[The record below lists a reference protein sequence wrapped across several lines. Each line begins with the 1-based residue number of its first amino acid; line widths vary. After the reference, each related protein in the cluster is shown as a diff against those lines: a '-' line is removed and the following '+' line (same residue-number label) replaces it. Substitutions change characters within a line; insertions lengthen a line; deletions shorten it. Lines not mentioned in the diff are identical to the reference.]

1 MTSSS
6 GETSG
11 ALLAFSN
18 HLADAIAHAGQAIVA
33 VNARHRMGSSGIH
46 WQSGIIVTA
55 DHTVKRDEEIT
66 VLLPDSRT
74 VTATLAGRDSGTD
87 LAILKLEESH
97 LPVADI
103 GDSTSLRV
111 GHMVLAIGRSSENG
125 LCASMGVISALS
137 GTWRTW
143 HGGKIDQFIRPDLML
158 YPGFSGGP
166 LVDTQ
171 GQIVGINTSGP
182 RRMTLTIPASTV
194 NRILAQLLQKGRI
207 SRGYLGVGMQPV
219 QLPDSLKQS
228 LNLPSNGG
236 VIVISVEPGSP
247 ADQAGVLIGDIVV
260 KLGDRLI
267 NDIGDVHH
275 TLDPDQVGKPLN
287 AQVIRGG
294 ALVEFTII
302 VGERFRRAN

>member
-33 VNARHRMGSSGIH
+33 VNARQRIYSSGIH
-46 WQSGIIVTA
+46 WQQGIIVTA
-55 DHTVKRDEEIT
+55 DHTVKRDEEMT
-66 VLLPDSRT
+66 VLLPDNRT
-74 VTATLAGRDSGTD
+74 VIATLAGRDSGTD
-87 LAILKLEESH
+87 LAVLKLEEPH
-97 LPVADI
+97 LPIADI
-103 GDSTSLRV
+103 GDSALLRV
-111 GHMVLAIGRSSENG
+111 GHVVLAVGRSSENG
-125 LCASMGVISALS
+125 LSASMGVISALS

-166 LVDTQ
+166 LVNTQ

-182 RRMTLTIPASTV
+182 RRMALTIPASTV
-194 NRILAQLLQKGRI
+194 NRIVDQLLQKGRI

-219 QLPDSLKQS
+219 QLPDNLKQS

-236 VIVISVEPGSP
+236 VIVISVESGSP
-247 ADQAGVLIGDIVV
+247 ADQAGVLIGDVLV

-267 NDIGDVHH
+267 SDIGDVHS

-287 AQVIRGG
+287 AQAIRGG
-294 ALVEFTII
+294 ALVELTII